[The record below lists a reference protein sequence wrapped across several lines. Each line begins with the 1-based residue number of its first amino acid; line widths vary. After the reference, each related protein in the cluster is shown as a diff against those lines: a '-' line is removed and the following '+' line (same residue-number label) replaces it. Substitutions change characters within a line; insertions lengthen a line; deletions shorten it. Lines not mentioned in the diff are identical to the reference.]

1 MPTLNITQQELDRT
15 DLVVLVGADGI
26 VQWSAH
32 RSRAEVVDMLR
43 RIADGIEDE
52 TL

>member
-1 MPTLNITQQELDRT
+1 MDITQAELDRT

-32 RSRAEVVDMLR
+32 RDRAQVVDMLR
-43 RIADGIEDE
+43 RIADSIEDG